1 MGQLFES
8 KVVTIY
14 LCRTLEVGSNLWV
27 ICWYL
32 YALAYIHIII
42 GPLLEGEWGSWP
54 IYGKI
59 VQLN

>member
-14 LCRTLEVGSNLWV
+14 LCRTLEVGSNFVNLWV

-42 GPLLEGEWGSWP
+42 GPLLEGE
-54 IYGKI
+54 
-59 VQLN
+59 